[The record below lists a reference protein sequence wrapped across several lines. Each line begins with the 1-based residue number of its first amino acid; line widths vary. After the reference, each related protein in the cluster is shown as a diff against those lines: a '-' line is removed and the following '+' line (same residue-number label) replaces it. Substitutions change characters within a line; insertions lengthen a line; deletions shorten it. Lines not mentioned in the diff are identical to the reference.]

1 MRRQDKKNRSLPAAT
16 AVAPRAVGG
25 GPSAPS
31 WPTASVCRWVIAVA
45 TLLVLG
51 QVCIH
56 EFNSMDDDFTLY
68 DNPTFNPPT
77 ISKVLSSWNP
87 RNAEHSLWIPVTYTV
102 WGVLASMAWM
112 DRPDDLGLHLNPWIF
127 HSASVLFHVVTALIV
142 FDTLRRLFRRDR
154 AACLGAL
161 LFALHPTQVESVA
174 WASGGKDLL
183 CGLFA
188 MLAINLHVR
197 GVAAD
202 TPPATRR
209 LFHRLGVLSYVAG
222 MLSKP
227 TAMVTPAIVLVLDLW
242 VIRRPWKTVLRSVW
256 PWFALAI
263 PCMIWTKLI
272 QPAEHIHRPPL
283 WARPLIVADSLSFYL
298 YQLLLP
304 LESTM
309 DWGRSPA
316 FVIDS
321 GAIYRNWVAPV
332 LIALAVL
339 LIRKRHPAILAGA
352 AAFVVGMLPVSGIV
366 PFHFQGFSTVADH
379 YMYIPMFG
387 IAVVA
392 AYLLARIDLAPAY
405 VTAALLIAVMSVRTF
420 NAASVWRDDRT
431 AYLNA
436 VAVRPRSLLANNN
449 LGRDYFREARRL
461 HESGRVAEG
470 NESLRMAEEHYRR
483 CVQIDDDCLMAHDN
497 LALLLW
503 QTGRTDEAVVH
514 AKEAI
519 RIDSMFQKPADLAGR
534 YFYLAALLDSAGH
547 HDEAIRHAE
556 LARRYNPGLATI
568 EDGLAAMRRHREEK
582 KAGASPPLPADA
594 PPPPPLPAVSPPRIA
609 TPSHSP

>member
-1 MRRQDKKNRSLPAAT
+1 MRRQDKKNRSLPAAIP
-16 AVAPRAVGG
+16 VAAGTSGDGLSAPAWPS
-25 GPSAPS
+25 PSA
-31 WPTASVCRWVIAVA
+31 CRWIIAVA

-51 QVCIH
+51 QVCSH

-68 DNPTFNPPT
+68 NNPTFNPPT

-87 RNAEHSLWIPVTYTV
+87 RNAQHSLWIPVTSTV

-112 DRPDDLGLHLNPWIF
+112 DQPDDLGVHLNPWIF

-188 MLAINLHVR
+188 MLAINLYIR

-202 TPPATRR
+202 TPPAARR
-209 LFHRLGVLSYVAG
+209 LFHRLGLLAYVAG

-227 TAMVTPAIVLVLDLW
+227 TAMVTPAIVLALDLW
-242 VIRRPWKTVLRSVW
+242 VIRRPLTNVLRSVW

-272 QPAEHIHRPPL
+272 QPAEHIHQPPL
-283 WARPLIVADSLSFYL
+283 WARPLIVADSIAFYL

-304 LESTM
+304 LKSTM

-332 LIALAVL
+332 VVALAVL

-392 AYLLARIDLAPAY
+392 AYLLARIDLPAAS
-405 VTAALLIAVMSVRTF
+405 VTAAVLIAIMSVRSF
-420 NAASVWRDDRT
+420 EAAAVWRDDRT

-436 VAVRPRSLLANNN
+436 VAVQPRSLLAHNN
-449 LGRDYFREARRL
+449 LGRDYCREARRL
-461 HESGRVAEG
+461 QESGRVAEG
-470 NESLRMAEEHYRR
+470 HEALRMAEEHYRR
-483 CVQIDDDCLMAHDN
+483 CIQIDADCLTAHDN
-497 LALLLW
+497 LAHLLW

-514 AKEAI
+514 AREAI

-534 YFYLAALLDSAGH
+534 YFYLAALLDSGGH

-556 LARRYNPGLATI
+556 LARRYNPGLPKI
-568 EDGLAAMRRHREEK
+568 EDGLAEMRRHRDEK
-582 KAGASPPLPADA
+582 QAGASTTLPAA
-594 PPPPPLPAVSPPRIA
+594 TPPPPPDAGDSPAESGQIQ
-609 TPSHSP
+609 